1 MSARANTSKLVMR
14 VRFSSPAPQ
23 RLPWSTRF
31 QCAYVIEQ
39 GIKET
44 TRRNLSRLDQQAV
57 WIGVDLGKKMKQG
70 PVWGGLIGAVT
81 EVEPRRLLCAA
92 ETACRVD

>member
-39 GIKET
+39 GIKEI

-70 PVWGGLIGAVT
+70 PVWGG
-81 EVEPRRLLCAA
+81 
-92 ETACRVD
+92 